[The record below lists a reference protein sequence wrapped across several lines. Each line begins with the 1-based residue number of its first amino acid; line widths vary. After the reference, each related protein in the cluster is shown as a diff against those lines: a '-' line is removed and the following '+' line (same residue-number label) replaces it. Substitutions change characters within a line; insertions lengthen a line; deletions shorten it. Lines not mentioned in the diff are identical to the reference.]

1 MIKRTWLQMGIP
13 ITVCI
18 QDERAGPDDL
28 AAVAALL
35 EEIDHRYSPYRDTS
49 EVSRLNAGT
58 IAEDE
63 LSEEFSSI
71 LQMCEQTKAETGGY
85 FDPMRAGRL
94 DPSGL
99 VKGWA
104 IQRAAELL
112 AARGFADFYVDAGGD
127 VQTVGR
133 NGDGH
138 PWRVGIRNPF
148 RREEVVKVL
157 AISDRGVATSGTA
170 IRGPHI
176 YDPYSADPLETDVLS
191 LTVVGPTIYEADRMA
206 TAAFAMGR
214 DGLSFI
220 AARPHLEA
228 YAVMTDGT
236 ATFTQGFR
244 DYVR

>member
-1 MIKRTWLQMGIP
+1 MIKRTWLQMGMP

-18 QDERAGPDDL
+18 QDDGAGPDDV
-28 AAVAALL
+28 AAVTAWLD
-35 EEIDHRYSPYRDTS
+35 EVDQRYSPYRETS

-58 IAEDE
+58 IGRHEV
-63 LSEEFSSI
+63 SEEFASV
-71 LQMCEQTKAETGGY
+71 LRMCEQTRAETDGY
-85 FDPMRAGRL
+85 FDALRDGLL

-104 IQRAAELL
+104 IERAGELL
-112 AARGFADFYVDAGGD
+112 AARGFANYFVDAGGD
-127 VQTVGR
+127 VRAGGL
-133 NGDGH
+133 NGERQ

-170 IRGPHI
+170 VRGRHI
-176 YDPYSADPLETDVLS
+176 YDPLLPDALETDVVS
-191 LTVVGPTIYEADRMA
+191 LTVIGPTIYEADRMA

-220 AARPHLEA
+220 AARPDLEA

-236 ATFTQGFR
+236 ATYTQGFR
-244 DYVR
+244 RYVR